1 VCARLLG
8 EDDSRSRARGHPQVS
23 FMKGLKMKG
32 KIALFI
38 HHPKCSIEC
47 GNGIL
52 EALQPYYKFKIFTR
66 WHLDANFFDDVDMI
80 AVPGGIGDSDSHEA
94 LFRENGDR
102 VRDFVKGGGKYLGIC
117 MGAYWADQY
126 YFDLFKDIRAS
137 QYITR
142 PGTDTKRPHAKAQR
156 VLWKG
161 QEELMYFYDGCAFHG
176 NGLDSADIYSL
187 YPNGDPMAI
196 IQDNV
201 GAIGC
206 HPESEISWY
215 TEYHSWM
222 KPYYHG
228 GKHHELLL
236 DFVNDLSKK

>member
-1 VCARLLG
+1 MCARLLG

-23 FMKGLKMKG
+23 FMKGLEMKG

-52 EALQPYYKFKIFTR
+52 EALQPYYKFKIFTS

-94 LFRENGDR
+94 LFKANGER
-102 VRDFVKGGGKYLGIC
+102 VRNFVKDGGKYLGIC

-156 VLWKG
+156 VVWKD

-176 NGLDSADIYSL
+176 DGLDSADIYSR

-196 IQDNV
+196 IQGTV

-228 GKHHELLL
+228 GKHHKLLL
-236 DFVNDLSKK
+236 DFVDDLSRR

>member
-1 VCARLLG
+1 
-8 EDDSRSRARGHPQVS
+8 
-23 FMKGLKMKG
+23 MKG

-52 EALQPYYKFKIFTR
+52 EALQPYYKFKIFTS

-94 LFRENGDR
+94 LFKANGER
-102 VRDFVKGGGKYLGIC
+102 VRNFVKDGGKYLGIC

-156 VLWKG
+156 VVWKD

-176 NGLDSADIYSL
+176 DGLDSADIYSR

-196 IQDNV
+196 IQGTV

-228 GKHHELLL
+228 GKHHKLLL
-236 DFVNDLSKK
+236 DFVDDLSRR